1 MEYRSYGGLD
11 DRITQDGD
19 AGFVGFNN
27 RLRPDQL
34 QQGLLADS
42 QNMRLGRNGE
52 AQVRKGIR
60 VIEAPF
66 AVEAEGVLVL
76 PTEAQIGD
84 GVTALLPTIITAASL
99 DAGTNEVTLTLGT
112 PAGHSFAEGDEVFVE
127 GIGFDFTDPNGT
139 HTLAAGTTSTS
150 LVYVLSSSVA
160 STYTTDA
167 TSLVGFNMVLDEA
180 LVTEVYASC
189 AFSDPSDDA
198 SQYILIA
205 SNAKVVA
212 KNLATG
218 TTTDLTYPTGVSVG
232 AASSMLQAFNKVFI
246 FRKGQTALEWDGDF
260 GNNFEYVGSGDKTQP
275 KQLSPTRVDIVD
287 GKATAQFASLADM
300 NGLSVGDTFIVE
312 TSGSPTTFE
321 VGTEY
326 RVSARD
332 DVAFEVEFFVQLADQ
347 ANITGVIFQ
356 QLVSQGLGFIHM
368 PAPEFAVYHQRR
380 LVMPFQFDPAIAPL
394 AYTARDNLDEI
405 IASDIIDSD
414 TYDQIYAKYR
424 FNAGLADFTVGL
436 HSFAEDNLLVF
447 NRNSIHL
454 VQNTNNLAAATTKLL
469 TDEVGCVAR
478 DSIVQVGNRIIFLS
492 DNGVYGTDFL
502 DEYNLRGTETPLSE
516 PINPIIDR
524 INRATWSKS
533 VATYFDN
540 RYYIAVPID
549 GSQRNNALLIYNFL
563 NGQWESVDTVNSSN
577 WDIEALIVAG
587 DGDQRGLY
595 AINSLGGIHRIDSRL
610 EGTDLI
616 NVQIGGSNEVV
627 DIPAALT
634 TRQYTLGT
642 LERKKWNGVELHIE
656 SSTENQSDLTIS
668 AETENPDSTIPL
680 ENLSDYNPVVRA
692 DENFIVLSDFR
703 TEDFYL
709 NESLQPYI
717 GTYQLVSVSGTLRE
731 YQKGSS
737 NNRLKWESN
746 PLEADFGLKYIVS
759 GIGTF
764 WSSTDA
770 TLEFG
775 PNATNFFYDFYGVG
789 FSGLSSYLIKSQP
802 TVLDAGEDVSI
813 RARIGN
819 ARGHGIQF
827 TVNNTSGRPRIRAI
841 RTQGS
846 ISFRSTQKAI

>member
-1 MEYRSYGGLD
+1 MEYRAYGALD
-11 DRITQDGD
+11 DRINQDGD
-19 AGFVGFNN
+19 VGFVGFNN

-34 QQGLLADS
+34 QPGLLADS

-66 AVEAEGVLVL
+66 AVSTSGVLVL
-76 PTEAQIGD
+76 PTAAQIGD

-99 DAGTNEVTLTLGT
+99 DAGTNTVTLTLGT

-127 GIGFDFTDPNGT
+127 GIGFDNTDPNGT

-150 LVYVLSSSVA
+150 LVYVLASSVA
-160 STYTTDA
+160 SIYTTDA
-167 TSLVGFNMVLDEA
+167 TSLVGFNMVLDTA

-189 AFSDPSDDA
+189 AFSDPSDNA

-218 TTTDLTYPTGVSVG
+218 VTTDLTYPTGVSVG
-232 AASSMLQAFNKVFI
+232 SESSMLQAFNKVFI

-260 GNNFEYVGSGDKTQP
+260 SNNFEYVGSGDKTQP
-275 KQLSPTRVDIVD
+275 KQLTPTRVDIVD
-287 GKATAQFASLADM
+287 GKATAKFASLVAM
-300 NGLSVGDTFIVE
+300 NSLAVG
-312 TSGSPTTFE
+312 
-321 VGTEY
+321 
-326 RVSARD
+326 
-332 DVAFEVEFFVQLADQ
+332 FFVQLADQ
-347 ANITGVIFQ
+347 ANISGVIIQ
-356 QLVSQGLGFIHM
+356 QNVSQGLGFIHM

-380 LVMPFQFDPAIAPL
+380 LVMPFQFDPAIATL
-394 AYTARDNLDEI
+394 TYTARNTLDEI
-405 IASDIIDSD
+405 IASDILDSD

-454 VQNTNNLAAATTKLL
+454 VQNTNNLATATTKLL

-524 INRATWSKS
+524 INRATWNKS

-587 DGDQRGLY
+587 DSDQRGLY
-595 AINSLGGIHRIDSRL
+595 AINSLGGIHRIDARL
-610 EGTDLI
+610 EGTDLV
-616 NVQIGGSNEVV
+616 NVQIGGSDEVLN
-627 DIPAALT
+627 IPASLT
-634 TRQYTLGT
+634 SRQYTLGT
-642 LERKKWNGVELHIE
+642 LERKKWNQVELHTE
-656 SSTENQSDLTIS
+656 SSKENNSDFTLS
-668 AETENPDSTIPL
+668 AETENPDANIPL
-680 ENLSDYNPVVRA
+680 EDLSDYN
-692 DENFIVLSDFR
+692 IVNTRGVTLSGF
-703 TEDFYL
+703 TEEPSL
-709 NESLQPYI
+709 N
-717 GTYQLVSVSGTLRE
+717 GTYIFDSVISGFDVYRLNGPGAGSLPAVSFNGSVVYVFLNSTFFPI
-731 YQKGSS
+731 YQSFSSVLDSSNFVKLLGLTPVAGSS
-737 NNRLKWESN
+737 
-746 PLEADFGLKYIVS
+746 
-759 GIGTF
+759 
-764 WSSTDA
+764 SSTTVD
-770 TLEFG
+770 
-775 PNATNFFYDFYGVG
+775 V
-789 FSGLSSYLIKSQP
+789 P
-802 TVLDAGEDVSI
+802 TALPMGEDVSI